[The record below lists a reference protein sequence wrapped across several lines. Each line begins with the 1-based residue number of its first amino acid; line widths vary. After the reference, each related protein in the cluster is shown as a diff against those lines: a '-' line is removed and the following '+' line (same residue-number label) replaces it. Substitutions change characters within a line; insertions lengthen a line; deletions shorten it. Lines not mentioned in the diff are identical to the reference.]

1 MVPGQERQI
10 PDGGVQSG
18 DRRAAV
24 VWQGAEEADA
34 GRVLSPRVGQPAAET
49 YRGGLCRYVGAVPIE
64 HRAVGSAV
72 QDRLRQVSCAATC
85 QRRHQRSAA
94 GGGFSARGKK
104 KGAPQKEEGGAAEP
118 LEESHMRR
126 SWGTES
132 AVSVK
137 PAGLQSL
144 PAEREPGEAVE
155 LPVSRGHAQLPA
167 EVDGSTEMAA
177 TGAVRETGRDVTEAC
192 GRDREL
198 LRDQGSL
205 RGCGSPQWQHS
216 HADQPRTGL
225 SESSLSTAEGQ
236 ATGSQ
241 QHRIHRTHQR
251 EESGLKWPSLTN
263 SCSEP
268 FVVPFATLLYSPSAA
283 LAGLIVPLGS
293 ADSFAVLGASTVTNN
308 GSTVINGDLGL
319 WAGAS
324 ITGFLPGL
332 VNGAVHDTDAV
343 AHQAQ
348 VDALTAYNTLTG
360 MSVDHTLTGT
370 DLGGLTLL
378 PGVYFFATSAQ
389 LTGALTLNAQ
399 GDPNALFVF
408 LIGSTLTAAS
418 GSSIVFSN
426 SGALPVDRKSVE

>member
-94 GGGFSARGKK
+94 GGVFPAR
-104 KGAPQKEEGGAAEP
+104 AKEAGPHQREEVVAAEP

-155 LPVSRGHAQLPA
+155 LPVRLWNYQYRGAMLNYLQRWMDQLKWQRLEPFEKLA
-167 EVDGSTEMAA
+167 EMLLKHVDGIANYCETKVRFGGVEALNGNIRMLINRGRGYQNLRYLLLKAKRLAVSNTEF
-177 TGAVRETGRDVTEAC
+177 
-192 GRDREL
+192 
-198 LRDQGSL
+198 
-205 RGCGSPQWQHS
+205 
-216 HADQPRTGL
+216 
-225 SESSLSTAEGQ
+225 
-236 ATGSQ
+236 
-241 QHRIHRTHQR
+241 I
-251 EESGLKWPSLTN
+251 
-263 SCSEP
+263 
-268 FVVPFATLLYSPSAA
+268 
-283 LAGLIVPLGS
+283 
-293 ADSFAVLGASTVTNN
+293 
-308 GSTVINGDLGL
+308 
-319 WAGAS
+319 
-324 ITGFLPGL
+324 
-332 VNGAVHDTDAV
+332 
-343 AHQAQ
+343 
-348 VDALTAYNTLTG
+348 ALT
-360 MSVDHTLTGT
+360 SVKK
-370 DLGGLTLL
+370 
-378 PGVYFFATSAQ
+378 VA
-389 LTGALTLNAQ
+389 
-399 GDPNALFVF
+399 
-408 LIGSTLTAAS
+408 
-418 GSSIVFSN
+418 
-426 SGALPVDRKSVE
+426 